1 MIIKVK
7 KYWQV
12 NLYMLQT
19 FLLQFI
25 PAMEEGLML
34 GVPIGI
40 LLVILQRLPSDI
52 YKNNFRT
59 AIKWGFWLSI
69 FIVAVR
75 VGTRNAV
82 SREILEGLAMF
93 VALASESIILWNLF
107 KNVNQTF
114 KYSILAAIISLFLYH
129 GFEIWLLPVGSIT
142 SAVGNYFAIDFLMKI
157 LGFTFGIIF
166 AFISSFLI
174 YKAADALNDTR
185 LKFVF
190 AIQFAACMIQ
200 QLILLIQIM
209 MARNILTAEFW
220 IDIMEPIINHNS
232 WLIFVIFAAI
242 LVVPITLFSQPKPIT
257 PNHANPAQYRSI
269 LARALHKRRWG
280 MGVMIALIVMT
291 TTSSAGSYIANKK
304 AEIVPAIPV
313 QASNGFVDVE
323 LEQIN
328 DGHLHRFV
336 YSASTGEQVRYIVIL
351 KGGSA
356 YGVGLDACEIC
367 GVTGYYEREN
377 QVICKLCDVQMNK
390 ATIGTRGGCNPIP
403 IEYQIKE
410 GKLRVLQSELEKN
423 AQIFK

>member
-1 MIIKVK
+1 
-7 KYWQV
+7 
-12 NLYMLQT
+12 MLQT

-25 PAMEEGLML
+25 PAMEESLML
-34 GVPIGI
+34 SVPIGV
-40 LLVILQRLPSDI
+40 LLVILKRLPI
-52 YKNNFRT
+52 EVYKNKFHT
-59 AIKWGFWLSI
+59 AIKWGFWLSV

-75 VGTRNAV
+75 IGTRNAI

-93 VALASESIILWNLF
+93 IALASESIILWTLF
-107 KNVNQTF
+107 KENLMKENINQVF
-114 KYSILAAIISLFLYH
+114 KYAILAAIISLFLYH
-129 GFEIWLLPVGSIT
+129 GFEIWLLPVSSVIA
-142 SAVGNYFAIDFLMKI
+142 AVGNYFSIDFLMKI
-157 LGFTFGIIF
+157 LGFIFGVMF

-200 QLILLIQIM
+200 QLIFLIQIM
-209 MARNILTAEFW
+209 MARDILTAEFW
-220 IDIMEPIINHNS
+220 MEIMESIINHNS
-232 WLIFVIFAAI
+232 WLIFVIFIAI
-242 LVVPITLFSQPKPIT
+242 LVVPITLFSQPKPVK
-257 PNHANPAQYRSI
+257 PKNANPAQYRSI
-269 LARALHKRRWG
+269 LANALHKRRWG
-280 MGVMIALIVMT
+280 MGVMVALIIMT

-304 AEIVPAIPV
+304 AEIVPALPV
-313 QASNGFVDVE
+313 QSFNGMVDVE

-336 YSASTGEQVRYIVIL
+336 YRASTGEQVRYIVIL

-367 GVTGYYEREN
+367 GATGYYEREN

-403 IEYQIKE
+403 IEYRIEE
-410 GKLRVLQSELEKN
+410 GKLRVPQSELEKN
-423 AQIFK
+423 AKIFK

>member
-1 MIIKVK
+1 
-7 KYWQV
+7 
-12 NLYMLQT
+12 MLQT

-40 LLVILQRLPSDI
+40 LLVILHRLPSDI

-59 AIKWGFWLSI
+59 AIKWGFWLSV

-93 VALASESIILWNLF
+93 VAIVGESIILWNIF
-107 KNVNQTF
+107 KGNLLSEKVDKIFN
-114 KYSILAAIISLFLYH
+114 YSILAAIISLFLYH
-129 GFEIWLLPVGSIT
+129 GFEIWLLPVGSVT
-142 SAVGNYFAIDFLMKI
+142 AAVGNYFSIDFLMKI
-157 LGFTFGIIF
+157 LGFVLGVIF

-209 MARNILTAEFW
+209 MARNILTAEIW
-220 IDIMEPIINHNS
+220 MDIMEPIINHNS

-242 LVVPITLFSQPKPIT
+242 LVVPITLFSQPKPDK
-257 PNHANPAQYRSI
+257 PNGANPAQYRSI
-269 LARALHKRRWG
+269 LAKALHKRRWG

-313 QASNGFVDVE
+313 QASNGVVDVE

-336 YSASTGEQVRYIVIL
+336 YRASSGEQVRYIVIL

-403 IEYQIKE
+403 IEYRIEE
-410 GKLRVLQSELEKN
+410 GKLRVPQSELEKN

>member
-1 MIIKVK
+1 
-7 KYWQV
+7 
-12 NLYMLQT
+12 MLQT

-40 LLVILQRLPSDI
+40 LLVILQRLPVEI
-52 YKNNFRT
+52 YKNKFRT
-59 AIKWGFWLSI
+59 AIKWGFWLSV

-93 VALASESIILWNLF
+93 VALISESIILWNLF
-107 KNVNQTF
+107 KGNLMSEKVNSIF
-114 KYSILAAIISLFLYH
+114 KYSIIAAVVSLFLYH

-142 SAVGNYFAIDFLMKI
+142 AAVGNYFSIDFLMKI
-157 LGFTFGIIF
+157 LGFFVGVIF
-166 AFISSFLI
+166 AFISSFLV

-200 QLILLIQIM
+200 QLILLIQIL
-209 MARNILTAEFW
+209 MARNILTADFW
-220 IDIMEPIINHNS
+220 MDIMEPIINHNS

-242 LVVPITLFSQPKPIT
+242 LVVPITLFSQPKPIK
-257 PNHANPAQYRSI
+257 PNDANPAQYRSI
-269 LARALHKRRWG
+269 LAKALHKRRWG
-280 MGVMIALIVMT
+280 MGVMVALIVMT

-313 QASNGFVDVE
+313 QASNGVVDVE

-336 YSASTGEQVRYIVIL
+336 YRASSGEQVRYIVIL

-367 GVTGYYEREN
+367 GATGYYEREN

-403 IEYQIKE
+403 IEYRIEE
-410 GKLRVLQSELEKN
+410 GKLRVPQSELEKN